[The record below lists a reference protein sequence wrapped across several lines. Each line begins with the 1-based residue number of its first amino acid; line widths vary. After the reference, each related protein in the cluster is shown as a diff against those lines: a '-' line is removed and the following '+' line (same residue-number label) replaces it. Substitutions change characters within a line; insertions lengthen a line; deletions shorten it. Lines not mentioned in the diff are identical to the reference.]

1 MNIDLNYINIITS
14 IIEMMKKDINFDTE
28 TVVFTGHSLG
38 GMLATIMGMKYNK
51 QVFSFD
57 SPGTRHYIN
66 LLNLQGNTEQI
77 YHFSHTAD
85 SIAHGH
91 CDFLC
96 KRWGYYLDTECH
108 VGNSCI
114 YDSKKKLGYFDG
126 IRYHQLK
133 WIIDYILPHWEI
145 DFPECI
151 FNKPCKDRNCEKWE
165 YVN

>member
-1 MNIDLNYINIITS
+1 MNINLNYINIITS

-38 GMLATIMGMKYNK
+38 GFLATILGMKYNK

-91 CDFLC
+91 CGSAC
-96 KRWGYYLDTECH
+96 WTWGYYLDTECH
-108 VGNSCI
+108 VGNTCV

-133 WIIDYILPHWEI
+133 WIIDYILPHWET
-145 DFPECI
+145 DPPECV
-151 FNKPCKDRNCEKWE
+151 FNKECKERNCEKWE
-165 YVN
+165 YV